1 MKIEV
6 NQREQDLMGFVF
18 FGILFAGSAILKNP
32 IATTAFGLLA
42 TMFLIESRYEA
53 VKELIKNGKRRK
65 RNG

>member
-1 MKIEV
+1 MKVEV

-18 FGILFAGSAILKNP
+18 FGLLFAGSVALGNP
-32 IATTAFGLLA
+32 VTTTAFGLLA

-65 RNG
+65 TT